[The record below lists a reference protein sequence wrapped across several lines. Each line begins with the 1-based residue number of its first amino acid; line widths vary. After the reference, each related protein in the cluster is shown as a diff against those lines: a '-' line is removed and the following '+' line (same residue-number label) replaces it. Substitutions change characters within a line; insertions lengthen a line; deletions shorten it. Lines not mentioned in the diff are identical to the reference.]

1 MRGAVALDG
10 PRRGRRRRRRDAQLQ
25 LVAARGDG
33 AAVQNAGSGS
43 GSATAR
49 RRPWEREADDDDAC
63 GLAAGGHPE
72 ARELDQAPG
81 PRGRGPRPRLERR
94 DDGAASR
101 AGVAAAAGG
110 AVRAA
115 AAGRARAQPPARL
128 RAARHRLHRRL
139 TIVPSSVSRTC
150 SGHSSRTRR
159 LVFVTVHRF
168 FFSWWSMITLHL
180 QL

>member
-1 MRGAVALDG
+1 MRVRGAVALDG

-25 LVAARGDG
+25 LVAARG
-33 AAVQNAGSGS
+33 AAVQNAGSGSSS

-72 ARELDQAPG
+72 ARELGQAPG

-150 SGHSSRTRR
+150 SVHSSRTRR
-159 LVFVTVHRF
+159 LVVSSPFTVFFWVFVVV
-168 FFSWWSMITLHL
+168 
-180 QL
+180 

>member
-1 MRGAVALDG
+1 MRVRGAVALDG

-25 LVAARGDG
+25 LVAARG
-33 AAVQNAGSGS
+33 AAVQNAGS

-49 RRPWEREADDDDAC
+49 RRPWEREADDDDAR

-72 ARELDQAPG
+72 ARELGQAPG

-150 SGHSSRTRR
+150 SVHSSRTRR

-168 FFSWWSMITLHL
+168 FFLSS
-180 QL
+180 